1 MERIEA
7 ELVAHA
13 KWEATGMAHMLELLG
28 EFDRRQGWA
37 TWGCVSA
44 IQWLS
49 WLSPSTTM
57 RPWWCRRVRTAAGS
71 ASVTGLAE
79 DS

>member
-1 MERIEA
+1 MDVITAAGEIPMERIEA

-13 KWEATGMAHMLELLG
+13 KWEATGMAHMLGLLG

-37 TWGCVSA
+37 SWGCVSA

-49 WLSPSTTM
+49 WPSP
-57 RPWWCRRVRTAAGS
+57 
-71 ASVTGLAE
+71 
-79 DS
+79 